1 MHTRRT
7 LVIASLLAV
16 CGSTAG
22 AQVTSWLSPIDGNWN
37 EDLKWDTG
45 MSPNSSVME
54 VVLGLS
60 GAYTVFTTSNW
71 SINDL
76 TISNADATL
85 SIAGTQH
92 TLMGDLMNDGTVLVN
107 TDATIFNKS
116 LYFDADSV
124 ISGSGSIVLN
134 GLGGPDDANVW
145 VDGDNVVTQA
155 LGHSI
160 RGAGRLLGAMN
171 NNGLIVADEPAGNG
185 LQLEGLLDQTG
196 GGMAG
201 AENGAQLLLGNGGT
215 TIGGELFT
223 NTGGE
228 IFVNQNNHHLDGVN
242 LTGDLVIPG
251 GGRTLIIDS
260 TFQNNGTIS
269 INPDLNVFNGVLQ
282 FDTDATIQGNGT
294 ISLFS
299 AGDFGDA
306 RLLTNGVVTM
316 TIGTNQTVEGSG
328 MLDAS
333 TMGTIINRGTV
344 NANDPAQALGLDGT
358 HIGDG
363 GIYRADGGELNL
375 RNGSSVSNA
384 VFDSSAG
391 GRLEL
396 DIGGAASV
404 ADSTNLGD
412 IIIRGSG
419 GRLDIEG
426 TIVNDGVISM
436 NPEGTVFNAN
446 MRSLLG
452 TTIDG
457 SGSIVMKQ
465 VGSTG
470 DARIY
475 TENGAI
481 LTIGANQTVRG
492 SGQIETIGDPMGSIV
507 NLGIINGDDAA
518 FDMTPARELE
528 LRGHH
533 DGMGVGVYRSDDGIL
548 QLGNTLELSNGTFDS
563 SGAGFVGV
571 VNGGTAT
578 LSNTTNL
585 GDMRILG
592 SGGKI
597 VLMDDFTNEGT
608 LTINSNS
615 NVFNALLEF
624 GANAVLDGAGTI
636 RMITAGNL
644 DDAQLDAVDGVDGT
658 IWFDQTVAGSGT
670 IEGRGTDGR
679 IINIGLILADDPTMS
694 LQLKGNHIGTPMAGA
709 GTYRAADG
717 CVLSI
722 GSGTFLAG
730 GILES
735 DGTGEVAATNG
746 NSDLV
751 NGVNNGTLGVWG
763 SGVTLRLT
771 DSFINDGTIHINS
784 TANIFNASL
793 RLMTDGLEISGT
805 GEIVLTTAGNSDD
818 AQLETDGGDIVAT
831 LGENQTLMGDG
842 QINGSFEILGTID
855 PGGLSRVFTTD
866 DITLADSS
874 HMIFDLGGD
883 AAPNFDRY
891 SVRGGHTIALDG
903 TATINLETGY
913 APSFGDTWDV
923 IDGLTTGTFDE
934 VITGIAPPGQ
944 VYRVIYENDRVY
956 VILTCDAD
964 LSGDGVIDFFDVS
977 EFLSYF
983 SAQDVRGDLN
993 NDGVFNF
1000 FDVSVFLQLYSQG
1013 CNP

>member
-22 AQVTSWLSPIDGNWN
+22 AQVTSWLSPVDGNWN

-185 LQLEGLLDQTG
+185 LQLEGLLDQSG

>member
-22 AQVTSWLSPIDGNWN
+22 AQVTSWLNPVDGNWN

-54 VVLGLS
+54 VMLGLS
-60 GAYTVFTTSNW
+60 GAYTVFTTNNW

-85 SIAGTQH
+85 SIGGTQH
-92 TLMGDLMNDGTVLVN
+92 TLLGDLMNDGTVLVN

-145 VDGDNVVTQA
+145 VDGDNVVTHA

-160 RGAGRLLGAMN
+160 RGSGRLLGAMN
-171 NNGLIVADEPAGNG
+171 NNGLIVADEPAGAG

-196 GGMAG
+196 GGLAG
-201 AENGAQLLLGNGGT
+201 AENGARLLLGSGGT

-228 IFVNQNNHHLDGVN
+228 IFVNQNNHHFDGVN
-242 LTGDLVIPG
+242 LTGDLVLPG
-251 GGRTLIIDS
+251 SGRNLIIDS
-260 TFQNNGTIS
+260 TFQNNGTMTL
-269 INPDLNVFNGVLQ
+269 NPELNVFNATLR
-282 FDTDATIQGNGT
+282 FDNDVTIEGSGT
-294 ISLFS
+294 ITLHS

-306 RLLTNGVVTM
+306 KLLSNGAVTI
-316 TIGTNQTVEGSG
+316 TIGTSQTVEGSG
-328 MLDAS
+328 SLDAAS
-333 TMGTIINRGTV
+333 MGLVVNRGTI
-344 NANDPAQALGLDGT
+344 NANDPAQALGLDGA
-358 HIGDG
+358 HLGDG

-391 GRLEL
+391 GRVEL
-396 DIGGAASV
+396 DISGAASV
-404 ADSTNLGD
+404 SDSTNLGD
-412 IIIRGSG
+412 MIIRGGG

-426 TIVNDGVISM
+426 TIVNDGVISL
-436 NPEGTVFNAN
+436 NPEGNIFNAN
-446 MRSLLG
+446 MRTLG
-452 TTIDG
+452 GATLNG
-457 SGSIVMKQ
+457 SGSVVMKQ

-475 TENGAI
+475 TEDGAI

-492 SGQIETIGDPMGSIV
+492 SGQIETIGDPVGSIV
-507 NLGIINGDDAA
+507 NLGVINGDDAA

-548 QLGNTLELSNGTFDS
+548 QLGNTLDLSNGTFDS

-585 GDMRILG
+585 GDMRIFG
-592 SGGKI
+592 NGGKI

-615 NVFNALLEF
+615 NIFNALLEF
-624 GANAVLDGAGTI
+624 GADAVLDGAGTI
-636 RMITAGNL
+636 RMIAAGDL
-644 DDAQLDAVDGVDGT
+644 GDAQLDADAGVDGT

-670 IEGRGTDGR
+670 IEGRGADGR
-679 IINIGLILADDPTMS
+679 IINVGLILADDPAMN

-722 GSGTFLAG
+722 GSGAFLVG

-735 DGTGEVAATNG
+735 DGSGEVAATAG
-746 NSDLV
+746 GSDLV

-771 DSFINDGTIHINS
+771 DSFVNDGTIHINS

-805 GEIVLTTAGNSDD
+805 GEIVMTAAGNPDD
-818 AQLETDGGDIVAT
+818 AQLETDTVDIVGT
-831 LGENQTLMGDG
+831 LGENQTLRGEG
-842 QINGSFEILGTID
+842 LLNGPFEILGTID
-855 PGGLSRVFTTD
+855 PGGLNREFRTD

-874 HMIFDLGGD
+874 HVIFDLGGD
-883 AAPNFDRY
+883 TAPNFDRFD
-891 SVRGGHTIALDG
+891 VRGGHTMALDG

-934 VITGIAPPGQ
+934 VVTGMAPPGQ
-944 VYRVIYENDRVY
+944 VYRVIYEPDRVY

-1000 FDVSVFLQLYSQG
+1000 FDVSVFLQLYGQG

>member
-1 MHTRRT
+1 MHTRCT
-7 LVIASLLAV
+7 LAIASLLAV

-22 AQVTSWLSPIDGNWN
+22 AQVTSWLNPVDGNWN
-37 EDLKWDTG
+37 EDLKWDSG

-85 SIAGTQH
+85 SIGTNQH
-92 TLMGDLMNDGTVLVN
+92 SISGDVFNDGTILVN
-107 TDATIFNKS
+107 TNASIFNGS
-116 LYFDADSV
+116 LYFASDLNF
-124 ISGSGSIVLN
+124 SGSGSVVLN
-134 GLGGPDDANVW
+134 GLGSPDDAIFL
-145 VDGDNVVTQA
+145 VDPARVVMQDGSHT
-155 LGHSI
+155 I
-160 RGAGRLLGAMN
+160 RGSGSLQGTLI
-171 NNGLIVADEPAGNG
+171 NNGMVLADNPAGTG
-185 LQLEGLLDQTG
+185 LQLEGTLDQSG

-201 AENGAQLLLGNGGT
+201 AENGARLLLGSNGT

-251 GGRTLIIDS
+251 SGRTLIIDS
-260 TFQNNGTIS
+260 TFQNNGTMS
-269 INPDLNVFNGVLQ
+269 LNPDLNVFNALMR
-282 FDTDATIQGNGT
+282 FDSDATIEGSGVIT
-294 ISLFS
+294 LYST
-299 AGDFGDA
+299 GDFNDA
-306 RLLTNGVVTM
+306 RLLSNGAFTI
-316 TIGTNQTVEGSG
+316 TIGSSQTVEGSG
-328 MLDAS
+328 MLDGAS
-333 TMGTIINRGTV
+333 MGLVVNRGTI
-344 NANDPAQALGLDGT
+344 NANDPLQALGLAGT
-358 HIGDG
+358 HMGDG

-375 RNGSSVSNA
+375 RNTSSVSNA

-391 GRLEL
+391 GRVEL
-396 DIGGAASV
+396 DISGAASV
-404 ADSTNLGD
+404 SDSTNLGD
-412 IIIRGSG
+412 MIIRGNG
-419 GRLDIEG
+419 GRLDIDG
-426 TIVNDGVISM
+426 TINNEGVISL

-446 MRSLLG
+446 MRTLLG
-452 TTIDG
+452 ATIDG
-457 SGSIVMKQ
+457 AGSIVMKQ

-475 TENGAI
+475 SENGAV

-492 SGQIETIGDPMGSIV
+492 SGLIETIGDPMGSIV
-507 NLGIINGDDAA
+507 NLGVINGDDAA
-518 FDMTPARELE
+518 FDKTPARELE

-548 QLGNTLELSNGTFDS
+548 QLGNTLDLSNGTFDS

-571 VNGGTAT
+571 LNGGTAM

-585 GDMRILG
+585 GDMRIFG

-597 VLMDDFTNEGT
+597 VLMDDLTNEGT
-608 LTINSNS
+608 LTINSNQS
-615 NVFNALLEF
+615 VFNGLLEF
-624 GANAVLDGAGTI
+624 GANAVIDGSGTVRLI
-636 RMITAGNL
+636 AAGNL

-670 IEGRGTDGR
+670 IEGRGADGR
-679 IINIGLILADDPTMS
+679 IINIGLILADDPTM
-694 LQLKGNHIGTPMAGA
+694 QLELRGNHIGSPMAGA

-722 GSGTFLAG
+722 GGGAFLAG
-730 GILES
+730 GIFDS
-735 DGTGEVAATNG
+735 DGTGEIAATGG

-751 NGVNNGTLGVWG
+751 NGVNNGTLSVWG
-763 SGVTLRLT
+763 SGVTLRLI
-771 DSFINDGTIHINS
+771 DSIINDGTIHINS
-784 TANIFNASL
+784 NASIFNANL
-793 RLMTDGLEISGT
+793 RLMTDGMEISGS
-805 GEIVLTTAGNSDD
+805 GDIVMTTAGNGND
-818 AQLETDGGDIVAT
+818 AQLEVDAGLSAT
-831 LGENQTLMGDG
+831 LGENQTLSGDG
-842 QINGSFEILGTID
+842 QLNGSFEILGTID
-855 PGGLSRVFTTD
+855 PDGPSRVFTTD

-874 HMIFDLGGD
+874 HVIFDLGGD
-883 AAPNFDRY
+883 SAPSFDRFD
-891 SVRGGHTIALDG
+891 VRNGHSIALDG
-903 TATINLETGY
+903 TATVNLEVGY

-923 IDGLTTGTFDE
+923 IDGATTGTFDE
-934 VITGIAPPGQ
+934 VVTGMAPPGQ
-944 VYRVIYENDRVY
+944 VYRVIYETNRVY

>member
-396 DIGGAASV
+396 DISGAASV

-452 TTIDG
+452 STIDG

-722 GSGTFLAG
+722 GSGTFLVG

-805 GEIVLTTAGNSDD
+805 GEIVLTTAGNGND
-818 AQLETDGGDIVAT
+818 AQLETDGVGIVAT
-831 LGENQTLMGDG
+831 LGENQTLTGDG
-842 QINGSFEILGTID
+842 LINGSFEILGTID

-874 HMIFDLGGD
+874 HLIFDLGGD